1 MPPLSLLIITLTY
14 PCPSPL
20 PSPAASKAS
29 SQLLISV
36 INEGVK
42 QKIINT
48 TCLAIAQAHLPQCLN
63 DLSLQDGCCDA
74 NCANSLLLVS
84 RLLLPGSPPAC

>member
-1 MPPLSLLIITLTY
+1 MLTA
-14 PCPSPL
+14 L
-20 PSPAASKAS
+20 
-29 SQLLISV
+29 

-42 QKIINT
+42 QKLVNS
-48 TCLAIAQAHLPQCLN
+48 TCYTMAVAQLPQCMN